1 MGNSMQS
8 LLIHSGSIYEEEQE
22 QVKNDNS
29 SGSTASG
36 STASGSTASG
46 STNNFEENVIND
58 KNQMDRWLEYVNAW

>member
-36 STASGSTASG
+36 STASGST
-46 STNNFEENVIND
+46 NNFEENVIND